1 MHPLF
6 QGLPQSEIEQ
16 LIAECERKTF
26 EQDEMILGKNEQRKG
41 LVLLLDGVAE
51 VYVEHE
57 GYDEVLEVVQKGGI
71 IGFSSLAHFLGVSK
85 SDGKEEL
92 VAVRAA
98 ERCEVLVM
106 PFSVLTR
113 LWDDPNVHDYLLAQ
127 VCVRLKDVYVSLAE
141 QIKQARKFGDA
152 TSFVVPVQDVMIR
165 DVVTLPLTATVQ
177 EAAKKM
183 AATHISSIVVTDE
196 QTLCGILTETDLV
209 ERVLGQSL
217 PYDTV
222 VGRVMTKDVATISRF
237 AYYYDALALM
247 IERGVKHLP
256 VVDDGKVQGIV
267 TFSDLM
273 RKKNE
278 SMMRTIQQIDHA
290 DEQTLPKVKTAIY
303 ELLATMLRD
312 QVPIAQC
319 LHMITKLYDRLVLRC
334 LSLALDRVGEPPCR
348 FAFYQMGSSG
358 RGEQFLLTDQDHF
371 LVYESEEHRSY
382 FANLGKAIVHM
393 MEKAG
398 YERCKGKMMASE
410 EAWRGSLETW
420 KDRLR
425 EWMIHATNDN
435 LLLAQNFF
443 SYRFVYGDT
452 DLHRTFEQQ
461 IREQL
466 NRAKIFFFRL
476 VEMEKQ
482 NEIPTLDR
490 PIRSIFGLERKT
502 IDMKK
507 EVLFPYHHSVQI
519 LSLIHG
525 IVSGTPFERI
535 EKLKEKHVLS
545 PSFAKDVQKAAENV
559 LAIYIR
565 HKWNHY
571 KANKQASSVLSFTTM
586 TTREKDELILSLKT
600 LKQLQTQLFSY
611 F

>member
-6 QGLPQSEIEQ
+6 SGLPKEEIDR
-16 LIAECERKTF
+16 LIAICERKTF
-26 EQDEMILGKNEQRKG
+26 EKDDAILGKNERRKG

-57 GYDEVLEVVQKGGI
+57 GYDEVLEVVQKGGL
-71 IGFSSLAHFLGVSK
+71 IGFSSLADFLGVSK
-85 SDGKEEL
+85 GEGKEEL

-98 ERCEVLVM
+98 ERCEVLII
-106 PFSVLTR
+106 PFSVLSR

-127 VCVRLKDVYVSLAE
+127 ACVRLKDVYVSLAE
-141 QIKQARKFGDA
+141 QIKQARKFGDS
-152 TSFVVPVQDVMIR
+152 TSFVVPVQDLMVR
-165 DVVTLPLTATVQ
+165 DVVTLPPTATVQ

-183 AATHISSIVVTDE
+183 AETHISSIIVTE
-196 QTLCGILTETDLV
+196 EKKLCGIVTETDLV
-209 ERVLGQSL
+209 ERVLSCSL
-217 PYDTV
+217 PYDTAIE
-222 VGRVMTKDVATISRF
+222 RVMTKDVATISRF
-237 AYYYDALALM
+237 AYYYDALAMM

-256 VVDDGKVQGIV
+256 VVDDEKVQGIV

-290 DEQTLPKVKTAIY
+290 DERTLPKMKMAIY
-303 ELLATMLRD
+303 ELLGTMLRD

-319 LHMITKLYDRLVLRC
+319 LNMVTKLYDRLVLRC
-334 LSLALDRVGEPPCR
+334 MALALNEVGEPPCR

-358 RGEQFLLTDQDHF
+358 RREQFLLTDQDHF
-371 LVYESEEHRSY
+371 LVYESDEHAAY
-382 FANLGKAIVHM
+382 FAKLGEAIVRV

-410 EAWRGSLETW
+410 KAWRGSLETW

-443 SYRFVYGDT
+443 SYRFVYGDM

-466 NRAKIFFFRL
+466 TRAKIFFFRL
-476 VEMEKQ
+476 VEIEKQ

-600 LKQLQTQLFSY
+600 LKQLQAQLFSH

>member
-6 QGLPQSEIEQ
+6 SGVSKQEMGKL
-16 LIAECERKTF
+16 LAECEQKTF
-26 EQDEMILGKNEQRKG
+26 EKDEMILGKNERRKG

-57 GYDEVLEVVQKGGI
+57 GYDEVLEVVQKGGL
-71 IGFSSLAHFLGVSK
+71 IGFSSLADFLGASK
-85 SDGKEEL
+85 GGKEEL

-98 ERCEVLVM
+98 ERCDVLVI
-106 PFSVLTR
+106 PFSVLAR
-113 LWDDPNVHDYLLAQ
+113 LWDDPNVHDYLLTQA
-127 VCVRLKDVYVSLAE
+127 CVRLKDVYVSLAE
-141 QIKQARKFGDA
+141 QIKQARKFGDSS
-152 TSFVVPVQDVMIR
+152 SFVVPVQDLMIR
-165 DVVTLPLTATVQ
+165 DVVTLPPTATVQ

-183 AATHISSIVVTDE
+183 AATHISSIVVTNE
-196 QTLCGILTETDLV
+196 QKLCGILTETDLV

-222 VGRVMTKDVATISRF
+222 VEQVMTKDVATISRF
-237 AYYYDALALM
+237 AYYYDALAMM

-256 VVDDGKVQGIV
+256 VVDDGKVEGIV
-267 TFSDLM
+267 TFPDLM

-278 SMMRTIQQIDHA
+278 SIMRTIQQIDHA
-290 DEQTLPKVKTAIY
+290 DEQTLPKMKTAIY

-319 LHMITKLYDRLVLRC
+319 LNMITKLYDRLVWRC
-334 LSLALDRVGEPPCR
+334 MALALNEVGEPPCR
-348 FAFYQMGSSG
+348 FAFYLMGSGG
-358 RGEQFLLTDQDHF
+358 RREQFLLTDQDHF
-371 LVYESEEHRSY
+371 LVYEGDEYASY
-382 FANLGKAIVHM
+382 FAQLGEVIVRF

-410 EAWRGSLETW
+410 EAWRGSLEVW
-420 KDRLR
+420 RDRLR

-443 SYRFVYGDT
+443 SYRFVYGEIE
-452 DLHRTFEQQ
+452 LHRAFEQM

-466 NRAKIFFFRL
+466 NRAKMFFFRL
-476 VEMEKQ
+476 IEVERQ
-482 NEIPTLDR
+482 HEIPTLDR
-490 PIRSIFGLERKT
+490 PIRSLFGLERKT

-519 LSLIHG
+519 LGLIYG
-525 IVSGTPFERI
+525 VVSGTPFERI
-535 EKLKEKHVLS
+535 EKLKDKHALS

-559 LAIYIR
+559 LAIYVR
-565 HKWNHY
+565 HKWNQY
-571 KANKQASSVLSFTTM
+571 KANQQASSVLSFTTM

-600 LKQLQTQLFSY
+600 LKQLQTQLLSRF
-611 F
+611 

>member
-6 QGLPQSEIEQ
+6 SGLPKEEIDR
-16 LIAECERKTF
+16 LIAICERKTF
-26 EQDEMILGKNEQRKG
+26 EKDDTILGKNERRKG

-57 GYDEVLEVVQKGGI
+57 GYDEVLEVVQKGGL
-71 IGFSSLAHFLGVSK
+71 IGFSSLADFLGVSK
-85 SDGKEEL
+85 GGGKEEL

-98 ERCEVLVM
+98 ERCEVLII
-106 PFSVLTR
+106 PFSVLSR

-141 QIKQARKFGDA
+141 QIKQARKFGDS
-152 TSFVVPVQDVMIR
+152 TSFVVPVQDLMVR
-165 DVVTLPLTATVQ
+165 DVVTLPPTATVQ

-183 AATHISSIVVTDE
+183 AETHISSIIVTE
-196 QTLCGILTETDLV
+196 EKKLCGIVTETDLV
-209 ERVLGQSL
+209 ERVLSCSL
-217 PYDTV
+217 PYDTAIE
-222 VGRVMTKDVATISRF
+222 RVMTKDVATISRF
-237 AYYYDALALM
+237 AYYYDALAMM

-256 VVDDGKVQGIV
+256 VVDDEKVQGIV

-290 DEQTLPKVKTAIY
+290 DERTLPKMKMAIY
-303 ELLATMLRD
+303 ELLGTMLSD

-319 LHMITKLYDRLVLRC
+319 LNMITKLYDRLVLRC
-334 LSLALDRVGEPPCR
+334 MALAVNKVGEPPCR

-358 RGEQFLLTDQDHF
+358 RREQFLLTDQDHF
-371 LVYESEEHRSY
+371 LVYESDEHAAY
-382 FANLGKAIVHM
+382 FAKLGEAIVCV

-410 EAWRGSLETW
+410 KAWRGSLETW

-443 SYRFVYGDT
+443 SYRFVYGDM

-476 VEMEKQ
+476 VEIEKQ

-545 PSFAKDVQKAAENV
+545 PSFAKDVQKAVENV

-600 LKQLQTQLFSY
+600 LKQLQAQLFSH